1 MCPESKCKEQLGPD
15 FVYTKATLRRCISS
29 GSDSA
34 STSSQ
39 PATKSWIMDT
49 DYTSSKIK
57 AVLQILQDH
66 CLANAA
72 SPEFEIPV
80 DCNGLD
86 FPGNAMN
93 VSCKSSPS
101 VVKHTTV
108 YSSSPTDGPI
118 KAIIFSQWTGML
130 DLVEISLNQFCIQFR
145 RLDGTMSL
153 AARDRAVKEFNT
165 DPEVCLLIS

>member
-15 FVYTKATLRRCISS
+15 FVYTKATLRRHISC
-29 GSDSA
+29 GSENA

-39 PATKSWIMDT
+39 PAAKSWIMDT

-57 AVLQILQDH
+57 AVLQILQDY
-66 CLANAA
+66 CLAKAA
-72 SPEFEIPV
+72 SPEFQIPV
-80 DCNGLD
+80 DCNGAD
-86 FPGNAMN
+86 FSGTAVN
-93 VSCKSSPS
+93 VSCKSSPN
-101 VVKHTTV
+101 VVRHTTV
-108 YSSSPTDGPI
+108 YSSLTDGPI

-153 AARDRAVKEFNT
+153 AARDKAVKDFNT
-165 DPEVCLLIS
+165 DPEVCLCILI